1 MKLKLTHEECME
13 LAIHMAE
20 QCRPDNKAKTPHVGA
35 VIALEGEGLNEVHA
49 FASRGKDDHAEQLAL
64 DQLPLDLHRA
74 RTIVYTTLEP
84 CTKDVRR
91 TQSRPCAKRLVDH
104 HVKKVVVGI
113 LDPNQGVCGKGV
125 LQLQEANIEVELF
138 PHEMAKRITVLN
150 QDFIYAQQG
159 YGIEIT
165 YPKQDEAVVMSKT
178 TVTEIKLKGTW
189 NRRTQQQD
197 RLYAITGGGG
207 RWWPQDE
214 LYAASDDE
222 WTAKVWVRRAG
233 RHTASIVRANELG
246 NALMQY
252 YWRMA
257 EVHEGWKREIRDKLG
272 DQTYELKG
280 GLYYPIPM
288 SDLPKGLDEEARV
301 SFVVQ

>member
-1 MKLKLTHEECME
+1 MILKLTHPECME
-13 LAIHMAE
+13 LAIHMAG

-35 VIALEGEGLNEVHA
+35 VIALEGESNNEVHA
-49 FASRGKDDHAEQLAL
+49 FANRAKDDHAEQLAL
-64 DQLPLDLHRA
+64 DQLPVDLDFA
-74 RTIVYTTLEP
+74 KTIVYTTLEP

-91 TQSRPCAKRLVDH
+91 THSRSCAQRLVDH
-104 HVKKVVVGI
+104 HVKKVVIGI

-125 LQLQEANIEVELF
+125 LQLQKADIEVELF

-150 QDFIYAQQG
+150 EDFIYAQQG

-165 YPKQDEAVVMSKT
+165 YPKQDEPVPLSKT
-178 TVTEIKLKGTW
+178 TVTEVKLRGTW

-197 RLYAITGGGG
+197 RLYAITEGGG
-207 RWWPQDE
+207 RWWPQAE
-214 LYAASDDE
+214 LHAESDDE

-233 RHTASIVRANELG
+233 RHTARIVRANELG

-257 EVHEGWKREIRDKLG
+257 EVHETWKKEIRDKLG

-280 GLYYPIPM
+280 GLYHPIPM
-288 SDLPKGLDEEARV
+288 SDLPKGLDEEAWV
-301 SFVVQ
+301 SFIVQ

>member
-1 MKLKLTHEECME
+1 ME

-91 TQSRPCAKRLVDH
+91 MQSRPCAKRLVDY

-150 QDFIYAQQG
+150 QDFIHAQQG

-165 YPKQDEAVVMSKT
+165 YPKQDEAVAMSKT
-178 TVTEIKLKGTW
+178 TATPIKLEGTW